1 MPTQIADVIV
11 PQEFSAYVAENSL
24 VSTALF
30 ESGVLVRN
38 PLIDSH
44 LAMGS
49 NNFNVPFWLDL
60 GENDPDITNDN
71 PAQLS
76 TPLKLTANNQIVRK
90 SFLHQSWS
98 EMNLASELAGAD
110 ALARIQ
116 ERVMAYWNRVHERR
130 LFASLLGILYGNP
143 ADNRPRYV
151 DQPIGEVDV
160 APL

>member
-30 ESGVLVRN
+30 ESGVLARN

-60 GENDPDITNDN
+60 GENDPNITNDN

-76 TPLKLTANNQIVRK
+76 TRSSPLPFVQYCLSSFIRAWYWISLKEHPIAAKAVLHIPTFAARLK
-90 SFLHQSWS
+90 SCPFKTGS
-98 EMNLASELAGAD
+98 N
-110 ALARIQ
+110 
-116 ERVMAYWNRVHERR
+116 
-130 LFASLLGILYGNP
+130 
-143 ADNRPRYV
+143 
-151 DQPIGEVDV
+151 
-160 APL
+160 